1 MQCLFVSTSLRVSI
15 IDLDISLST
24 RVTVSTR
31 DTGEAYLQDIVKLFY
46 NHPLLI
52 SQFKL
57 PQDRFTPLCELV
69 NCLSMFQGIIQ
80 HVKGRVPMGCNIPW
94 QVGDAHMEL
103 FQDVTPGWK
112 YNSGQVDDLIAKFM
126 KLSKLS
132 DLPVRQH
139 CPHLP

>member
-1 MQCLFVSTSLRVSI
+1 MTVTRDGV
-15 IDLDISLST
+15 DLEKKSVTSLST
-24 RVTVSTR
+24 WRKHHEFADAVSTH

-52 SQFKL
+52 SQFEL
-57 PQDRFTPLCELV
+57 LQDRFMPLCELV

-94 QVGDAHMEL
+94 QVGDTHTEL

-112 YNSGQVDDLIAKFM
+112 HDSGRVDDLIAKFM
-126 KLSKLS
+126 ELSKLS
-132 DLPVRQH
+132 DLPV
-139 CPHLP
+139 